1 MKPPEVPLKRARSP
15 ITPPP
20 RPAGGVVHVNVP
32 RCKGCELCIEVCP
45 TKVLTLSD
53 DYNAA
58 GYHYPVWS
66 GEGCIDCNACHTI
79 CPEYAI
85 FATPAL
91 EPVSVG
97 A

>member
-1 MKPPEVPLKRARSP
+1 MTARLP
-15 ITPPP
+15 ITA
-20 RPAGGVVHVNVP
+20 RPQVPGGEVHITVA
-32 RCKGCELCIEVCP
+32 RCKGCELCIECCP
-45 TKVLTLSD
+45 AQMLARSD

-66 GEGCIDCNACHTI
+66 GEGCIDCNACYTI

-85 FATPAL
+85 FATSLRPAAM
-91 EPVSVG
+91 PAAVG